1 MYNKIRQHIFIT
13 LCCILTIY
21 ATDTEAQPQK
31 MGTPKNII
39 FIVGDGMGIAQVS
52 ASIIAEGK
60 DNSAFIRFPYSGF
73 SRTNSK
79 NKYTTDSG
87 AGGSALMTG
96 HKVNN
101 YAISQSPE
109 GIAHLSFLTQAKS
122 LDKKCGVVVT
132 SSILDA
138 TPASTYA
145 HVSYR
150 KEFDSISMQLARSEF
165 DFIAGGGYKYFLPEN
180 RKDSMSPIDTLQRK
194 GYSVVYTLDE
204 MQECTDSKIC
214 ALLTKGDP
222 PKASQRNEMLCRS
235 VTKALS
241 TLSSNNKEGF
251 VLMIEGSQIDWA
263 CHNNNASYLLEELS
277 DFEKM
282 LHIVLDF
289 AEKDG
294 ETLVVVTADHESG
307 GLTLPDG
314 DIDNNINSCKF
325 SSLNHTGT
333 MVPVFSFGPGSHLFC
348 GIQQNTD
355 IATKIKLLMG
365 LSQ

>member
-1 MYNKIRQHIFIT
+1 MSIKIHQSLVKT
-13 LCCILTIY
+13 LCCLLIIY
-21 ATDTEAQPQK
+21 ASNTEAQPHK
-31 MGTPKNII
+31 TDIPKNII
-39 FIVGDGMGIAQVS
+39 FIVGDGMGVAQVS
-52 ASIIAEGK
+52 ASVNAEGS
-60 DNSAFIRFPYSGF
+60 NRSAFIRFPYSGF

-109 GIAHLSFLTQAKS
+109 GVDHVSFLTEAKS
-122 LDKKCGVVVT
+122 LNKKCGVVVT
-132 SSILDA
+132 SNILDA

-150 KEFDSISMQLARSEF
+150 KEFDSISMQLTCSGF
-165 DFIAGGGYKYFLPEN
+165 DFFAGGGQKYFLREN
-180 RKDSMSPIDTLQRK
+180 RKDNMSPIDTLLSR
-194 GYSVVYTLDE
+194 GYSVVYTLEE
-204 MQECTDSKIC
+204 MQKCGNPKIC

-222 PKASQRNEMLCRS
+222 SKASQRDGMLCRS
-235 VTKALS
+235 VAKALS
-241 TLSSNNKEGF
+241 TLTKDNQKGF

-263 CHNNNASYLLEELS
+263 CHKNDAEYLAEELS

-294 ETLVVVTADHESG
+294 QTLVVVTADHECG

-314 DIDNNINSCKF
+314 DIEKQKNTCKF
-325 SSLNHTGT
+325 STLNHTGV

-355 IATKIKLLMG
+355 IPVKIRSLMG
-365 LSQ
+365 L